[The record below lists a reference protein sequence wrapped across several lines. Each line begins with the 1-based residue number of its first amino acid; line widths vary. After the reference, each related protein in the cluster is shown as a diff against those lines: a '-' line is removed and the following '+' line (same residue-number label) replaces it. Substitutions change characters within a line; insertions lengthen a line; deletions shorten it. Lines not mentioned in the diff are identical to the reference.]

1 MLRMC
6 EAYLNPAAGR
16 PVWHIAGRNIVNPDK
31 TRRKL
36 LETSVILQGRRC
48 RRQTSPAR
56 HRRHHRRPHCR
67 AAPSRGSQR
76 VVSLKIAAAAAA
88 TAARD
93 RCTSGRRQ
101 VRMNSTP
108 KICSNAARSS
118 IPASWWCRP
127 AQRRLAVFAG
137 RQPQIASSDSHWR
150 HRKRIS
156 IWNTE
161 CRRLHWQ
168 APPPRRQPQ
177 PRTALH
183 WPSAGRL
190 TASARDFR
198 RCGSAPAS
206 RRRPGSPRTPA
217 GAVTA

>member
-1 MLRMC
+1 MC
-6 EAYLNPAAGR
+6 GAYLNPTAGR
-16 PVWHIAGRNIVNPDK
+16 PAWHIAGRNIVNPDK
-31 TRRKL
+31 TT
-36 LETSVILQGRRC
+36 ETVDLRHSTGAAL
-48 RRQTSPAR
+48 PASDV
-56 HRRHHRRPHCR
+56 
-67 AAPSRGSQR
+67 A
-76 VVSLKIAAAAAA
+76 
-88 TAARD
+88 
-93 RCTSGRRQ
+93 
-101 VRMNSTP
+101 STP
-108 KICSNAARSS
+108 PPTPPPPALQPGGSAEPRQPEGGESKDSGSSSGDGGAGPLHKWQAPGAYEFHPEDMQARSS

-127 AQRRLAVFAG
+127 AQRCLAVFAG